1 MTPANKMKLR
11 TNLDPDIIGHLA
23 LLNQP
28 AHEVEVRI
36 TCSGVR
42 NLDLLEATL
51 DEGVKEDRLLG
62 DRHGVR
68 EGLVPIAQVGG
79 QPDGRR
85 TVDLSRP
92 LTVGKVE
99 RGVRFVLDGG
109 ICAAWEAKE
118 RRSVAALTARTRL
131 HGLQMKL
138 TASAWLVVK

>member
-1 MTPANKMKLR
+1 MTPANKMNLR

-28 AHEVEVRI
+28 THEVEVRVAR
-36 TCSGVR
+36 SRVR

-51 DEGVKEDRLLG
+51 DEGVKEDCLLG
-62 DRHGVR
+62 DRHGIR

-79 QPDGRR
+79 QPDERR

-92 LTVGKVE
+92 LAVGKVE

-109 ICAAWEAKE
+109 VRAAWEAKE
-118 RRSVAALTARTRL
+118 RRSVAAITARARL
-131 HGLQMKL
+131 QG
-138 TASAWLVVK
+138 S